1 MKLLANE
8 VHIEGLTVILAK
20 NCTNKNYNINGYAIL
35 FVQYLKKG
43 RNKKLKKILK
53 EIYQM

>member
-1 MKLLANE
+1 MKLLANK
-8 VHIEGLTVILAK
+8 VHIQGMTVILAK
-20 NCTNKNYNINGYAIL
+20 NCTNKNYNINGYAI
-35 FVQYLKKG
+35 FVQYLKNS

>member
-20 NCTNKNYNINGYAIL
+20 NCTNKNYNINGYAI

>member
-20 NCTNKNYNINGYAIL
+20 NCTSKNYNINGYAI

-43 RNKKLKKILK
+43 RNKKLKKTLK